1 MKDIINLNAKET
13 NIAIVWAVLLI
24 FTVITQLFLLSVI
37 NFNVVLCVYGLLP
50 AMHLFWRK
58 DIFAP
63 LKQKYPFGVTLFAF
77 VGRLFRLWILFHILA
92 IIFMLALKQ
101 VDEQFFQIANYITC
115 FVGVLGLIYLIYMK
129 IKFSKLK
136 QSFPIVIGYQNI
148 AFPFK
153 INHLVIG
160 IAEALFLIMS
170 LLMNYLNILD

>member
-1 MKDIINLNAKET
+1 MKDIINLNAQET

-77 VGRLFRLWILFHILA
+77 VGRLFRWWILFHILA
-92 IIFMLALKQ
+92 IIFMLALK
-101 VDEQFFQIANYITC
+101 DELFKYFGLKVRIRNERHHQPKRQRNEYCDCRGCIAYI
-115 FVGVLGLIYLIYMK
+115 Y
-129 IKFSKLK
+129 S
-136 QSFPIVIGYQNI
+136 VI
-148 AFPFK
+148 
-153 INHLVIG
+153 H
-160 IAEALFLIMS
+160 
-170 LLMNYLNILD
+170 